1 MSPGIRSWST
11 GMKSL
16 DTLYSDIPEVS
27 DSECELVLDI
37 LLKPRFMHQ
46 LGETEASR
54 SGMVC
59 PAAVS
64 THFSRLMMVQKCVLW
79 GSLAMERYITMPFVW
94 QFGSVDGIEL
104 CSVALLGSTMEY
116 TRCTQPMTFQ
126 GAHLC
131 RVFFFIFFS
140 LLFLSFCTPQIVC
153 WVM

>member
-11 GMKSL
+11 DMKSL
-16 DTLYSDIPEVS
+16 DTLYSDIPGVS

-94 QFGSVDGIEL
+94 QFGSIDGIEL
-104 CSVALLGSTMEY
+104 CSVRFNYGIHEVYSTHDLP
-116 TRCTQPMTFQ
+116 RCSSLFF
-126 GAHLC
+126 
-131 RVFFFIFFS
+131 VFCFFYIFS
-140 LLFLSFCTPQIVC
+140 LLFLSFCAPQIVC